1 MKSQTPPVCLYGH
14 SRTMKT
20 RNLLLG
26 LLAVLLP
33 GQLLAEECYK
43 YEPEKSHIPGTLE
56 SRANSD
62 GRDVFVLV
70 ADEPICVEGGENPE
84 LNVPEKD
91 IKELQVLYKDPY
103 RIQVL
108 VGKKV
113 QVDGWLFHKD
123 SEDQVTKVL
132 IDARKVKP
140 VVVW

>member
-1 MKSQTPPVCLYGH
+1 
-14 SRTMKT
+14 MKT
-20 RNLLLG
+20 RKLLLT
-26 LLAVLLP
+26 LLAACLP
-33 GQLLAEECYK
+33 AQLWAADCYR

-56 SRANSD
+56 SRADGS
-62 GRDVFVLV
+62 GRDVFVLI
-70 ADEPICVEGGENPE
+70 ADEPLCVEGGENPE
-84 LNVPEKD
+84 QNVPEKD

-123 SEDQVTKVL
+123 SDEQITDVL